1 MLTEAML
8 TWPSLATIILTI
20 LAFFAQIH
28 IGIPGWQPWMWIA
41 VGSVLEVIYLA
52 VTMSDP
58 AVRDRALSRML
69 EDRYDPRDIR
79 NYSARQKLQRALE
92 YKKVIDEFV
101 GKQRSSMKIALQETA
116 TEIEDWIALIYRL
129 ARSIDTFE
137 SNTIIERDRRAV
149 PTELASIE
157 RRLKQESDPGVRAE
171 LQKAI
176 DIRKALVADLQRV
189 SSLLKR
195 TEIKMDTTV
204 AQLSNVHAK
213 LQLIDAKELDS
224 GRAQRLQA
232 EIREEITSLED
243 IVSAMD
249 DVYAYS
255 GLETAVSNLSDGA
268 ESQGMRDLPH
278 AQDDAAQARR
288 AGGSQ

>member
-1 MLTEAML
+1 
-8 TWPSLATIILTI
+8 
-20 LAFFAQIH
+20 
-28 IGIPGWQPWMWIA
+28 
-41 VGSVLEVIYLA
+41 

-58 AVRDRALSRML
+58 AVRDRALNRML
-69 EDRYDPRDIR
+69 QDRYDPRDIR
-79 NYSARQKLQRALE
+79 NYSARQKLQKALE

-101 GKQRSSMKIALQETA
+101 GKQPGAMRVALQDTA

-129 ARSIDTFE
+129 ARSIDTFK

-149 PTELASIE
+149 PTELAAME
-157 RRLKQESDPGVRAE
+157 RRLKQETDPGVRAE

-176 DIRKALVADLQRV
+176 DIRKALAADLQRV

-249 DVYAYS
+249 DVYSYS
-255 GLETAVSNLSDGA
+255 GLETAVSNLSDRA
-268 ESQGMRDLPH
+268 ESQEMRDLPQ
-278 AQDDAAQARR
+278 AQDDAQARR

>member
-1 MLTEAML
+1 MLTEAVL

-20 LAFFAQIH
+20 LAFFGQIS

-41 VGSVLEVIYLA
+41 VGSVLEVIYLV
-52 VTMSDP
+52 VTMGDP
-58 AVRDRALSRML
+58 AVRDRALNRML
-69 EDRYDPRDIR
+69 QDRYDPRDIR
-79 NYSARQKLQRALE
+79 NYSARQKLQKALE

-101 GKQRSSMKIALQETA
+101 GKQSGAMRVALQDTA

-129 ARSIDTFE
+129 ARSIDTFK

-149 PTELASIE
+149 PTELAAME
-157 RRLKQESDPGVRAE
+157 RRLKQETDPGVRAE

-176 DIRKALVADLQRV
+176 DIRKALVGDLQRV

-249 DVYAYS
+249 DVYSYS
-255 GLETAVSNLSDGA
+255 GLETAVSNLSDRA
-268 ESQGMRDLPH
+268 DSQELRDLPQ
-278 AQDDAAQARR
+278 AQDDAQARR